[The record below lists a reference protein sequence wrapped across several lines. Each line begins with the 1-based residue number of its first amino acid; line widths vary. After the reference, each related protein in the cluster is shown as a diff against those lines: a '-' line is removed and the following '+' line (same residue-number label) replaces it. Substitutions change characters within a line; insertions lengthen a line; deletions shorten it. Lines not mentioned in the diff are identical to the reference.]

1 MPSIF
6 SKIIS
11 REIPAYIIYEDDRAI
26 AFLDINPVNP
36 GHTLVVPKEESPN
49 ILESSKDVVHHL
61 LDVVQKLAPVIVR
74 ATESDG
80 CTITANIGEA
90 SGQTIFHTHVH
101 IIPRKFGD
109 GHVGWTQLNPSS
121 DELSLTAQKIKE
133 MI

>member
-11 REIPAYIIYEDDRAI
+11 REIPAHIVYEDENTI

-36 GHTLVVPKEESPN
+36 GHTLVVPKEEAPN
-49 ILESSKDVVHHL
+49 ILESSPEVVRHL
-61 LDVVQKLAPVIVR
+61 LDVVQKIAPVIVR

-90 SGQTIFHTHVH
+90 SGQSVFHTHIH
-101 IIPRKFGD
+101 IIPRKYGD
-109 GHVGWTQLNPSS
+109 GHIGWSQLNPSS
-121 DELSLTAQKIKE
+121 NELSQTAQKIKE